1 MRKVSLEKEI
11 AGIINQE
18 SIEKKCINTYWG
30 NVTVK
35 TVNSGNFK
43 CTFPVSDQ
51 KEILARSRR
60 LMRKPILKEKIPESQ
75 KILYFL
81 SIYKEI
87 IPLYVEM
94 VKKNHTSL
102 WFRRRVWEI
111 FPKEAK
117 EILDK
122 SYFGISQS
130 DRMYAI
136 STMPRAWGQYKTTP
150 KNTAV
155 KQAI

>member
-11 AGIINQE
+11 TGIINQE
-18 SIEKKCINTYWG
+18 SIEKKTYKYLLDDI
-30 NVTVK
+30 TVK

-43 CTFPVSDQ
+43 CTFPVSEQ

-60 LMRKPILKEKIPESQ
+60 LMRKPILKEKTPESQ

-81 SIYKEI
+81 SIYREI
-87 IPLYVEM
+87 IPLYIEM

-136 STMPRAWGQYKTTP
+136 STMPRAWEQYKTMP

-155 KQAI
+155 KQGI